1 LYKARQGK
9 QGAAAVNRAEEQR
22 LLKQA
27 QRGDAEA
34 FAVLYREQ
42 VQVIFRYIAYRVND
56 PQLAEDLTGDVF
68 ARALQSLGSYQDRG
82 KPFVAWLYRI
92 ARARVI
98 DHYRRVD
105 RRPAESDLEAEPIQV
120 EPDLDGAMLRRQAA
134 KALRSAIAELTE
146 DQQQV
151 IILRFIEGYRI
162 EAIAELMGKKPNA
175 IKALQ
180 HRALR
185 TLASRLTRSG
195 FDIHSVLT
203 GIS

>member
-1 LYKARQGK
+1 MDR
-9 QGAAAVNRAEEQR
+9 VDEQR
-22 LLKQA
+22 LLRQA

-34 FAVLYREQ
+34 FAELYRAH
-42 VQVIFRYIAYRVND
+42 VQAIFRYIAYRVSD
-56 PQLAEDLTGDVF
+56 PHLAEDLTGDVF
-68 ARALQSLGSYQDRG
+68 TRALQGLERYEDQG

-98 DHYRRVD
+98 DHYRKYD
-105 RRPAESDLEAEPIQV
+105 RRPPESDLEDEPLPVHTDMDSDMIRQ
-120 EPDLDGAMLRRQAA
+120 QAA
-134 KALRSAIAELTE
+134 GVLRAAIAQLTE

-151 IILRFIEGYRI
+151 ITLRFMEGYRI
-162 EAIAELMGKKPNA
+162 DAIAEVMGKQPNA

-185 TLASRLTRSG
+185 ALASRLERSG
-195 FDIHSVLT
+195 FDIDSILA

>member
-1 LYKARQGK
+1 MD
-9 QGAAAVNRAEEQR
+9 RAEEQR
-22 LLKQA
+22 LLRQA
-27 QRGDAEA
+27 QRGDTEA
-34 FAVLYREQ
+34 FAELYRAH
-42 VQVIFRYIAYRVND
+42 VQAIYRYVVHRIND

-68 ARALQSLGSYQDRG
+68 MRALQGLDRYQDQG

-98 DHYRRVD
+98 DHYRKYD
-105 RRPAESDLEAEPIQV
+105 RRPAESDIENEPLPVEA
-120 EPDLDGAMLRRQAA
+120 DLDAPMVWQHASTVLQT
-134 KALRSAIAELTE
+134 AIAELTE

-151 IILRFIEGYRI
+151 IMLRFIEGYRI
-162 EAIAELMGKKPNA
+162 DAIAKIMGKQPNA

-185 TLASRLTRSG
+185 SLASRLERSG
-195 FDIHSVLT
+195 FDIETILA